1 MSEEDNKMRNNVCVL
16 VIVFLLTCVV
26 CVAQNPQPQPQPNVP
41 HLSLVPLTLISVG
54 LDDVAKP
61 FSSPTGIAFPTPEFF
76 VPRNGT
82 RSLDFIT
89 NGGNINV
96 NFSNSLPPGVP
107 ASAFEWVQP
116 RVPAGNAVGHLRYN
130 GCQSC
135 PASFTLSVTA
145 SSNNT
150 VHGQVKLNAT
160 ASSGKP
166 KLTSISRSG
175 GTEVQP
181 RFEIKFAA
189 GTFDPADSE
198 AIANYGNNLKY
209 RLIPEA
215 ASNFAGGSMLV
226 VIPRLKASRNV
237 QVLLRNPY
245 GSSNSLSVELPVQ
258 QVENGP
264 LQFNCINCSTV
275 FGDAHLHDEYSVKHN
290 NIGAFDASGTDD
302 LTIAPLRSG
311 QTPCDQ
317 PDVIYHTAR
326 ARWIHDDGYSGD
338 TDDQG
343 TVTVSS
349 NPPTDQL
356 LRAPQNKI
364 QIAWRLKGFKGE
376 KWYQVVFGVID
387 VVGVCQNRI
396 VQ

>member
-1 MSEEDNKMRNNVCVL
+1 MRINPGAL
-16 VIVFLLTCVV
+16 VMVTIITCVV
-26 CVAQNPQPQPQPNVP
+26 CVAQTPTPQPQQNLP
-41 HLSLVPLTLISVG
+41 HLSLVPLTLLSVG
-54 LDDVAKP
+54 LDDIARP
-61 FSSPTGIAFPTPEFF
+61 LSSPTGVTFPTPEFF

-82 RSLDFIT
+82 KTLDFIT
-89 NGGNINV
+89 SGGNLKV
-96 NFSNSLPPGVP
+96 NFSNSVP
-107 ASAFEWVQP
+107 AGASASAFEWVQLS
-116 RVPAGNAVGHLRYN
+116 VPAGNAVGHLRYN
-130 GCQSC
+130 GCASC
-135 PASFTLSVTA
+135 PASINLSVTA

-150 VHGQVKLNAT
+150 VHGLVKLNLT

-166 KLTSISRSG
+166 QITSISRSG

-181 RFEIKFAA
+181 RYEVKFVA
-189 GTFDPADSE
+189 GTFDTTDSE
-198 AIANYGNNLKY
+198 VIANYGNSLKY
-209 RLIPEA
+209 RLTPNA
-215 ASNFAGGSMLV
+215 TSNFSGGSMLV

-245 GSSNSLSVELPVQ
+245 GSSNSLGIELPLQ

-275 FGDAHLHDEYSVKHN
+275 FGDANIHDEYSVKHN
-290 NIGAFDASGTDD
+290 NIGPLDATGTDD
-302 LTIAPLRSG
+302 ITIAPVRSG

-317 PDVIYHTAR
+317 PDVIYHTALV
-326 ARWIHDDGYSGD
+326 RWIHDDGYSGD
-338 TDDQG
+338 SADQG

-349 NPPTDQL
+349 HPTTDQL
-356 LRAPQNKI
+356 LRSPENKI

-376 KWYQVVFGVID
+376 RWYQVMFGVID